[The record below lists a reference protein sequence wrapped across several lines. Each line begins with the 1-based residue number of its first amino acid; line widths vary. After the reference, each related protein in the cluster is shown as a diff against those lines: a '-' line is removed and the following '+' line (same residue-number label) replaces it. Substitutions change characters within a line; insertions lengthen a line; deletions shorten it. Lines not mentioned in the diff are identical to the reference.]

1 MASYV
6 VGDLQG
12 CLEPLQRG
20 LDALAFDPVR
30 DRLWLVGD
38 LVNRGPDS
46 LGTLRFLRSLGGAV
60 QAVLGNHDLHLLA
73 LLLGGRSPS
82 KKDTLTEILEAE
94 DREGLTAWLR
104 AWPLLHYDAGHEAVM
119 VHAGIPPGF
128 DLPAAQ
134 AGAAEVAAT
143 LQGPEGPAF
152 LASMYGNEPRCWAE
166 SLDGMPRLRWLVNAF
181 TRMRVLDADDGLDL
195 TFKGP
200 LAALP
205 PGRRPWFDGLHR
217 DFATRRVLFGHWA
230 ALDGE
235 GVPAPCLALDTGC
248 VWGGALT
255 FYCLDDGTFHREEA
269 CP

>member
-12 CLEPLQRG
+12 CLEPLRRG
-20 LDALAFDPVR
+20 LDALAFDPTR

-46 LGTLRFLRSLGGAV
+46 LGTLRFLRSLGEAV

-82 KKDTLTEILEAE
+82 KKDTLTKILDAE
-94 DREGLTAWLR
+94 DREMLTAWLR
-104 AWPLLHYDAGHEAVM
+104 AWPLLHYDDAYDVVM

-128 DLPAAQ
+128 DLAAAQ
-134 AGAAEVAAT
+134 AGAAEVAT
-143 LQGPEGPAF
+143 KLRGSDGPMF
-152 LASMYGNEPRCWAE
+152 LSSMYGNEPRCWSE
-166 SLDGMPRLRWLVNAF
+166 TLSGLPRLRWLVNAF
-181 TRMRVLDADDGLDL
+181 TRMRVLDADNGLDL

-200 LAALP
+200 LTALP
-205 PGRRPWFDGLHR
+205 SGRRPWFDVLHG
-217 DFATRRVLFGHWA
+217 DFAARRVLFGHWA
-230 ALDGE
+230 ALAGE
-235 GVPAPCLALDTGC
+235 GVPAPSLALDTGC

-255 FYCLDDGTFHREEA
+255 FYCLDNGAFHREEA